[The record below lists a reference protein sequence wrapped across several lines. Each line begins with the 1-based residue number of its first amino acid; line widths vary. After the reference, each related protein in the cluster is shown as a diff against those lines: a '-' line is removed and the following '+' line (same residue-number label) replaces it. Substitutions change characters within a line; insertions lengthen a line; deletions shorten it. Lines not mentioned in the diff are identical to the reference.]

1 MTITSLRPQPMPW
14 GCIGF
19 GFPYSWHLYWVVDVC
34 LDTLRLDNTYL
45 YTLNEHRWLSVPPHS
60 TPRALR
66 EHESGGHEVTD
77 SQVRAPVLRF
87 ANVENDGKAARRNG
101 GWSDPVLH
109 LSGTTSSYGSLS
121 HSSTQRTANI
131 QGKGGANP
139 VAIPSQSTKFLEP
152 YKRRWRVTTL

>member
-1 MTITSLRPQPMPW
+1 MRKYLISVAIGLVINLQFRAKQLLNLAGKGSTESPIRCVVSLE
-14 GCIGF
+14 
-19 GFPYSWHLYWVVDVC
+19 
-34 LDTLRLDNTYL
+34 NTM
-45 YTLNEHRWLSVPPHS
+45 EDS

-66 EHESGGHEVTD
+66 QQESGGHEVTD